1 MRIFSILLQM
11 LSRECMAAEN
21 GRMLVAN
28 RHELLKALFH
38 HMVHSKDWL
47 NQTGRSDSP
56 SRMLTDKW
64 CP

>member
-1 MRIFSILLQM
+1 
-11 LSRECMAAEN
+11 MAAEN